1 MRELWSLN
9 KVLPL
14 VNGKEGRTIVVVVVA
29 IVVTDKLVLKVGIGL
44 EILKLVLFVVL
55 VFEVLGTG
63 SAIGDFARPKY
74 EMTRTN
80 AEITLKILTT
90 K

>member
-1 MRELWSLN
+1 MKLICCSVV
-9 KVLPL
+9 VL
-14 VNGKEGRTIVVVVVA
+14 VVVVVVVVVA
-29 IVVTDKLVLKVGIGL
+29 MVVTDKLVLKVGIGL

-55 VFEVLGTG
+55 VFELLGTG